1 MLKRSLL
8 VGKSNDPVA
17 LATHHLTV
25 GAVSAFGSYFYG
37 FLRYTG
43 FGMPTFGSLTPLT
56 AVDGRNIGGITFQSA
71 NSAAYLY
78 DQNTSYNVSGVYYIV
93 RLDTLIGT
101 TKVGTGARLSKP
113 LFTSADVGQTIPI
126 LLDTLPVKTTF
137 DWERV

>member
-1 MLKRSLL
+1 MLKASLL
-8 VGKSNDPVA
+8 VGKSNDPIA
-17 LATHHLTV
+17 FTTHQLTV
-25 GAVSAFGSYFYG
+25 GAVGAFGGYFYG

-43 FGMPTFGSLTPLT
+43 FGIPTFGSLTPLT

-71 NSAAYLY
+71 NYATYVY

-113 LFTSADVGQTIPI
+113 LFTSTDVGQIVPI
-126 LLDTLPVKTTF
+126 LLDILPVKTTF
-137 DWERV
+137 DWEQV

>member
-1 MLKRSLL
+1 MLKTSLF

-17 LATHHLTV
+17 LATHQLTV
-25 GAVSAFGSYFYG
+25 GVFGGYIYG

-43 FGMPTFGSLTPLT
+43 FGKPPFGSLTPLT
-56 AVDGRNIGGITFQSA
+56 AIDGRNIGGITFQST
-71 NSAAYLY
+71 NYAAYVY

-113 LFTSADVGQTIPI
+113 LFTSADVGQTVPI

-137 DWERV
+137 DWEQV

>member
-1 MLKRSLL
+1 MLKASLL
-8 VGKSNDPVA
+8 GGKSNNPIA
-17 LATHHLTV
+17 FTTHQLTV
-25 GAVSAFGSYFYG
+25 GVFSGIYG

-43 FGMPTFGSLTPLT
+43 FGIPTFGSLTPLT
-56 AVDGRNIGGITFQSA
+56 AVDGRNIGGISFQSF
-71 NSAAYLY
+71 NSAAYVY

-113 LFTSADVGQTIPI
+113 LFTSADVGKTVPI